1 MKRLIPYLIPYRKKL
16 ALGVLCLLLTNGFAL
31 AIPWLFKEAID
42 YLKGPPAMSALPR
55 YALLLIATAFLQG
68 FFRFL
73 ARRQLVGTA
82 REVEYELRNRL
93 FWHLLQL
100 PSSFF
105 QRTKTGD
112 LMARATQDVNTVRTL
127 LGAGIMY
134 SANILIVYTS
144 TIALMASIDLSL
156 TLYAL
161 LPSSLLFLA
170 LMHLKRRIRAR
181 FQEVQEQFTSLS
193 SKLQENLSGIRL
205 VKAYA
210 VEDQEVEAFDHLNQ
224 GYVEKN
230 LALARLEGLS
240 QPLAGAIGGFSV
252 VIVLWAGGQRVIEGG
267 LTLGQLVAFNAYL
280 TMLIWPTLA
289 MAWIAS
295 LREQGLVS
303 MERIEA
309 LLNEEPS
316 IQDGKGTAAPER
328 IEGGIEFRALR
339 FAYRQG
345 DGSRSCAE
353 LSRGAC
359 DELSRI
365 DGLAL
370 KDINLKIPQG
380 AFVAIVGPTGSGKST
395 LVNLIPRLLEVE
407 EGRLFIDGLDVTRI
421 PLKTLRENIGY
432 VPQESFLFSDTIG
445 ENIAFGLPNP
455 QPWVERAAEVADLV
469 KDIETFP
476 HGWETVVGE
485 RGITLSSGQRQ
496 RVGLARAVA
505 RDPQIL
511 ILDDALSNVDV
522 ETEERILKGLRET
535 MAGRTTL
542 ITTHRLSAIKNA
554 DLIVVLHE
562 GRVVEAGQHQ
572 ELLSKGGLYAM
583 LWRKQ
588 QLQRELE
595 AS

>member
-1 MKRLIPYLIPYRKKL
+1 MKRLIPYLIPYRKEL
-16 ALGVLCLLLTNGFAL
+16 ALGVLCLFLTNGFAL
-31 AIPWLFKEAID
+31 AIPWLLKEAID
-42 YLKGPPAMSALPR
+42 HLKGPPAMSALPR
-55 YALLLIATAFLQG
+55 YALLLVATAFLQG

-112 LMARATQDVNTVRTL
+112 LMARATQDVNIVRTL

-144 TIALMASIDLSL
+144 TIALMASIDPSL

-170 LMHLKRRIRAR
+170 LTHLKRRIRAR

-210 VEDQEVEAFDHLNQ
+210 VEDQEVEAFDRLNQ

-280 TMLIWPTLA
+280 AMLIWPTLA

-295 LREQGLVS
+295 LLEQGLVS
-303 MERIEA
+303 LERIEA
-309 LLNEEPS
+309 LLNEKPS

-345 DGSRSCAE
+345 DGA
-353 LSRGAC
+353 LN
-359 DELSRI
+359 
-365 DGLAL
+365 GLAL

-432 VPQESFLFSDTIG
+432 VPQESFLFSDTIW
-445 ENIAFGLPNP
+445 ENIAFGLPSP
-455 QPWVERAAEVADLV
+455 QPRVERAAEVADLV

-511 ILDDALSNVDV
+511 ILDDALSNVDA

-542 ITTHRLSAIKNA
+542 ITTHRLSAIKDA
-554 DLIVVLHE
+554 DLIVVLHK

>member
-1 MKRLIPYLIPYRKKL
+1 MKSLVPYLIPYRKDL
-16 ALGVLCLLLTNGFAL
+16 TLGVLCLLLTNGFAL
-31 AIPWLFKEAID
+31 AIPWLLKEAID
-42 YLKGPPAMSALPR
+42 HLKGPPAMSALPR
-55 YALLLIATAFLQG
+55 YALLLVATAFLQG

-144 TIALMASIDLSL
+144 TIALMASIDPSL

-161 LPSSLLFLA
+161 LPSPLLFLA
-170 LMHLKRRIRAR
+170 LTHLKRRIRAR

-210 VEDQEVEAFDHLNQ
+210 VEDQEVEAFDRLNQ

-252 VIVLWAGGQRVIEGG
+252 VIVLWAGGQRVIGG
-267 LTLGQLVAFNAYL
+267 SLTLGQLVAFNAYL

-289 MAWIAS
+289 MAWIVS

-316 IQDGKGTAAPER
+316 IQNGKGTAAPER
-328 IEGGIEFRALR
+328 IERGIEFRALR

-345 DGSRSCAE
+345 DGS
-353 LSRGAC
+353 L
-359 DELSRI
+359 

-407 EGRLFIDGLDVTRI
+407 EGWLFIDGLDVTRI

-432 VPQESFLFSDTIG
+432 VPQESFLFSDTIW
-445 ENIAFGLPNP
+445 ENIAFGLPRRQTP
-455 QPWVERAAEVADLV
+455 DARRQTQVERAAEVADLV

-511 ILDDALSNVDV
+511 ILDDALSNVDA

-542 ITTHRLSAIKNA
+542 ITTHRLSAIKDA

-562 GRVVEAGQHQ
+562 GRVVEGGKHK
-572 ELLSKGGLYAM
+572 ELLSKGGLYAT

-595 AS
+595 MS